1 MVNQSHIIRYNDLA
15 DKLKYHPIDSWM
27 IRKGWQWF
35 PHQLQIFEVL
45 DKHDSVLL
53 EAPTGAGKTLA
64 SLLPSLLSLS
74 DNKDQTYLH
83 TLYISPQM
91 IFTKMSLILSRN

>member
-15 DKLKYHPIDSWM
+15 DKLKYHPIESWM

-45 DKHDSVLL
+45 DKHNSVLL

-64 SLLPSLLSLS
+64 RCLDAFYLMLVLLWE
-74 DNKDQTYLH
+74 H
-83 TLYISPQM
+83 VGM
-91 IFTKMSLILSRN
+91 IVT